1 MNLENVLPLKP
12 KIRQILRFELLLN
25 FELFPISSLI
35 GQFKILEK
43 LFLKNFEF
51 TNQRR
56 GRENSNH

>member
-1 MNLENVLPLKP
+1 MNQKIVLLLEP
-12 KIRQILRFELLLN
+12 KLRQILIFELLLN

-43 LFLKNFEF
+43 LFFKNFEL
-51 TNQRR
+51 TNQRG

>member
-1 MNLENVLPLKP
+1 MNQKIVLLLEP
-12 KIRQILRFELLLN
+12 KILQILRFELLLN
-25 FELFPISSLI
+25 FELFSISSLI

-43 LFLKNFEF
+43 LFFKNFEL

>member
-1 MNLENVLPLKP
+1 MNHEIVLLLEL

-43 LFLKNFEF
+43 LFLKNFEL

>member
-1 MNLENVLPLKP
+1 MNQKSVLLLEP

-43 LFLKNFEF
+43 LILKNFEL

-56 GRENSNH
+56 GREISNH